1 MLKLSC
7 HAFDRLVSN
16 FRLTQRFFAD
26 FGEQSHFF
34 RKMHKRRTSRS
45 HLTAIRDGHLFGKG
59 VAAFTLPTGIMAKI
73 KVLVL
78 FGGVTADEY
87 RQSLIAAAD
96 VLKAIPEDKYEIIPL
111 GRNARGRWL
120 YFQGSYAEIADGS
133 WEHNPDCIPT
143 VLSPDAAHHGIL
155 ITDDEGF
162 THKRIDVVFSL
173 MSDCSGEDGSI
184 QGLCELTGI
193 PYVGNNVLGSA
204 IAHNKKIAN
213 TLLNAAGIATP
224 KWIAVSRRSLSRLE
238 RECENIEQKIGYPV
252 FVKPACVDSTFGEN
266 AAHNREELLT
276 AMKRAFTKDCTIL
289 VEQFVV
295 GKELCVGIFGY
306 DMPFATF
313 VGEKKDGSVIVPV
326 ELDQLLSDT
335 IRELALKAFVALECR
350 GLALV
355 DFRFTECGEI
365 LMDEVN
371 TAPSLSA
378 NAAYPLL
385 MEDLGMRYGYL
396 LEKLIEQAMEHAG
409 C

>member
-1 MLKLSC
+1 
-7 HAFDRLVSN
+7 
-16 FRLTQRFFAD
+16 
-26 FGEQSHFF
+26 
-34 RKMHKRRTSRS
+34 
-45 HLTAIRDGHLFGKG
+45 
-59 VAAFTLPTGIMAKI
+59 MARI

-78 FGGVTADEY
+78 FGGMTANEY
-87 RQSLIAAAD
+87 RQSLIAAAN
-96 VLKAIPEDKYEIIPL
+96 VLKAIPEDKYEVIPL

-133 WEHNPDCIPT
+133 WERNPDCIPT

-162 THKRIDVVFSL
+162 THKQVDVVFSL
-173 MSDCSGEDGSI
+173 MSDRSGEDGSV

-193 PYVGNNVLGSA
+193 PYVGNNVLSSA

-224 KWIAVSRRSLSRLE
+224 KWVAVSQRSLSRLD
-238 RECENIEQKIGYPV
+238 RECESIEQMLGYPV
-252 FVKPACVDSTFGEN
+252 FVKPACVDSAFGEN
-266 AAHNREELLT
+266 AAHCREELLT

-289 VEQFVV
+289 VEQFIV
-295 GKELCVGIFGY
+295 GKELCVGVFGY

-313 VGEKKDGSVIVPV
+313 VGEKKDGSVIVPAD
-326 ELDQLLSDT
+326 LDALLADT
-335 IRELALKAFVALECR
+335 ARDLALKAFVTLECR

-355 DFRFTECGEI
+355 DFHFTESGEI
-365 LMDEVN
+365 LVDEVN
-371 TAPSLSA
+371 TAPSLAA

-385 MEDLGMRYGYL
+385 MEDLGMHYGYL
-396 LEKLIEQAMEHAG
+396 LDKLIQQAIEHAG

>member
-1 MLKLSC
+1 MLKLLC
-7 HAFDRLVSN
+7 QELNRFVSIL
-16 FRLTQRFFAD
+16 RLTLRFFAD
-26 FGEQSHFF
+26 FGDSALTFQKNAQTTDKSLAAIGASPVRE
-34 RKMHKRRTSRS
+34 RS
-45 HLTAIRDGHLFGKG
+45 GSERLL
-59 VAAFTLPTGIMAKI
+59 TGIMAKI

-78 FGGVTADEY
+78 FGGMTANEY
-87 RQSLIAAAD
+87 RQSLTAAAD
-96 VLKAIPEDKYEIIPL
+96 VLEAIPEDKYEVIPL

-133 WEHNPDCIPT
+133 WERNPDCIPT

-162 THKRIDVVFSL
+162 THKRVDVVFSL
-173 MSDCSGEDGSI
+173 MSDRSGEDGSV

-224 KWIAVSRRSLSRLE
+224 KWIAVSQRSLSRLE
-238 RECENIEQKIGYPV
+238 RECENIEHKLGYPV
-252 FVKPACVDSTFGEN
+252 FVKPACVDSAFGEN
-266 AAHNREELLT
+266 AAHDREELLT

-289 VEQFVV
+289 VEQFVT
-295 GKELCVGIFGY
+295 GRELCVGVFGY

-313 VGEKKDGSVIVPV
+313 VGEKHDNSVIVPAA
-326 ELDQLLSDT
+326 LDELLSDT
-335 IRELALKAFVALECR
+335 VRKLALDAFNTLECR

-355 DFRFTECGEI
+355 DFHFAESGEI
-365 LMDEVN
+365 LVDEVN
-371 TAPSLSA
+371 TAPILSE

-385 MEDLGMRYGYL
+385 MNDLGMRYGYL
-396 LEKLIEQAMEHAG
+396 LDKLIQQAVEHAG